1 MVGVIFKLGCDTR
14 ILGKAGVR
22 ILGVL
27 DTLART
33 LGHDIQVTC
42 ANEGH
47 TPPDPHVSGEA
58 FDVHTHDWAPDH
70 REAVLHA
77 LIAALADDPTADAP
91 RPASIGLATK
101 RFYAQLENPGQP
113 TEHIHVQ
120 RRNYTVYR

>member
-1 MVGVIFKLGCDTR
+1 MYGVIFKIDCDTR

-27 DTLART
+27 DSLART

-47 TPPDPHVSGEA
+47 KPPDPHVSGEA
-58 FDVHTHDWAPDH
+58 FDVRTHDWSSDH

-77 LIAALADDPTADAP
+77 LISALADDAADVPAPTA
-91 RPASIGLATK
+91 IGLATK

-120 RRNYTVYR
+120 RRNYTVYA